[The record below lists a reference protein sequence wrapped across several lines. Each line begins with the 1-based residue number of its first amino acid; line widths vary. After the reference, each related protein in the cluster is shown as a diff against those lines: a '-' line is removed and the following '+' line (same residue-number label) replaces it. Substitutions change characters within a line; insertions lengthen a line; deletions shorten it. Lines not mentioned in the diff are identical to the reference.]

1 MKKAFFLF
9 LMLVSLSTFGHII
22 PHIQTESVPFSVWQI
37 IVAYLKLGFSHVI
50 PLGFDH
56 ILFIL
61 GIFFLNA
68 NVKSVIIQC
77 SVFTIAHTITLG
89 LTASGYIVPIANI
102 VEPIIALSIAFVAL
116 ENLFHQELK
125 IWRIGLVFLF
135 GLVHGMG
142 FALAI
147 KEIGLPQ
154 NYFLG
159 ALVSFNIGVELAQIL
174 IIFLAYFLLV
184 KWVKNKI
191 WYRKIIVIPISIAIS
206 CIAIYWV
213 FERVFINWT

>member
-116 ENLFHQELK
+116 ENLFHQKLK

-184 KWVKNKI
+184 KWVKNEV
-191 WYRKIIVIPISIAIS
+191 WYLKIIVIPISIAIS
-206 CIAIYWV
+206 CIGVYWV
-213 FERVFINWT
+213 FERVFINS